1 KRTKCFSVKLS
12 LLYSKSIFYISASQI
27 VEGTSSMT
35 TTCYDIMDEVCV
47 MLVDHVKENNTEVTD
62 YLKSYNYK
70 VIMVGT
76 CSEAMSMLSKKNK
89 NIDAIIVNV
98 HSPDL
103 DSFKLL
109 AQAVALNIVSLFICD
124 EVNGL
129 LIYKALKEGA
139 YFFLKNPL
147 TKEIVKCV
155 WQFVLREKIQRK
167 KATNGAEEEDQMN
180 VDDVGKI
187 KIVGGSDVP
196 TSHTRG

>member
-70 VIMVGT
+70 V
-76 CSEAMSMLSKKNK
+76 
-89 NIDAIIVNV
+89 
-98 HSPDL
+98 
-103 DSFKLL
+103 
-109 AQAVALNIVSLFICD
+109 ICD

>member
-1 KRTKCFSVKLS
+1 RTKCFSVKLS

-70 VIMVGT
+70 
-76 CSEAMSMLSKKNK
+76 
-89 NIDAIIVNV
+89 
-98 HSPDL
+98 DL